1 MIAKLGPRSHRRCAM
16 LLAIFALLTCVGAVS
31 VASESNVIKPKMLDR
46 AQGHQLRGFQG
57 YRSLR
62 TFVEITKDDDD
73 SEERVSNEFAKKM
86 IQAAKNKLTSNNQ
99 ATTNKLFK
107 SLQVEGTGDKL
118 FQSAQFEK
126 WATTVAKNFK
136 KNPEKAPTSMFSTL
150 ANHYGDEALAAL
162 LVTAKQ
168 NYQSRTVATKLE
180 NAQLQNWESA
190 GKTGDDVFDLLKL
203 NDKGEKLFESPVA
216 ATWISYM
223 TKLNAQNSDE
233 VIFSSLK
240 KLYSDDVLAKMIG
253 GAKNS
258 ANVGATAKKLEQVL
272 LSKWMSE
279 GKTID
284 DIFKLFKLNKE
295 GEKLLQSPMLRTWIS
310 YVDFQGKNPYDLL
323 LVKLSA
329 HYDEAGLA
337 KMLVV
342 AKEDGKT
349 PFIARK
355 LEEVQ
360 LKNWQSGGK
369 TPGGIFKLLK
379 LDKEGDD
386 ILASPVLNTWS
397 SYLAS
402 LNKGNPD
409 ELMFMK
415 LQEQYGEAG
424 LTSMIAKAKTSAST
438 QSIAVKLQEEIWRS
452 QGKTAEDVF
461 MLLKLRKSG
470 VNIVDAAGLSTW
482 VSYVTKLN
490 KLSKNPD
497 EFVVISEL
505 EKQLTSMTLARM
517 LAEKINKI
525 SLTNAEGAAGSVAGK
540 LEALQFKKWLKQGA
554 TPNSIAA
561 TFTFAR
567 TDLRI
572 SVAYNDYYKL
582 NFGKVTA

>member
-1 MIAKLGPRSHRRCAM
+1 MMAKFSPCSRSRCAI

-295 GEKLLQSPMLRTWIS
+295 GEKLLQSPMFDTWVSYFMLKSSASTPSKLQEEIWRNQGKTADDIFKLLKLRNSGKKMFSTVDLRTWIS
-310 YVDFQGKNPYDLL
+310 YV
-323 LVKLSA
+323 
-329 HYDEAGLA
+329 
-337 KMLVV
+337 
-342 AKEDGKT
+342 T
-349 PFIARK
+349 R
-355 LEEVQ
+355 
-360 LKNWQSGGK
+360 
-369 TPGGIFKLLK
+369 
-379 LDKEGDD
+379 
-386 ILASPVLNTWS
+386 LNQ
-397 SYLAS
+397 
-402 LNKGNPD
+402 
-409 ELMFMK
+409 F
-415 LQEQYGEAG
+415 
-424 LTSMIAKAKTSAST
+424 
-438 QSIAVKLQEEIWRS
+438 
-452 QGKTAEDVF
+452 
-461 MLLKLRKSG
+461 
-470 VNIVDAAGLSTW
+470 
-482 VSYVTKLN
+482 
-490 KLSKNPD
+490 SKKPD
-497 EFVVISEL
+497 EFIVILEL
-505 EKQLTSMTLARM
+505 EKQFTGAGLARM
-517 LAEKINKI
+517 LADAKYQA
-525 SLTNAEGAAGSVAGK
+525 SLIKAEGAETLAGK
-540 LEALQFKKWLKQGA
+540 LQALQFKKWLKQGV
-554 TPNSIAA
+554 TPDSI
-561 TFTFAR
+561 TKEFTFVLIDS
-567 TDLRI
+567 TDVKILL
-572 SVAYNDYYKL
+572 AYSEYYTL
-582 NFGKVTA
+582 NVGKVNA